1 MKETPKPPKQKESK
15 GKLKAPVMTDI
26 NTQKLF
32 RQAVT
37 SPSEYDGTKKEFTTW
52 WSNMQLYLL
61 GYASISDEGKIIA
74 VLSREMPHFGHKR
87 RKKMLLKET
96 LGSLMNSKCS

>member
-1 MKETPKPPKQKESK
+1 
-15 GKLKAPVMTDI
+15 MTDI

-32 RQAVT
+32 RQAIA

-74 VLSREMPHFGHKR
+74 MLSHLTKGDAAFWAQV
-87 RKKMLLKET
+87 KKELKET
-96 LGSLMNSKCS
+96 LGNLTSSKHS